1 MNILAW
7 CMAVLDFKKAFTTAK
22 HSILIKNDL
31 DKFAIAKLI
40 HQLVNNE
47 LPPQYSSFF
56 YSHKSDTLAN
66 NEARISGT
74 WFVHSET

>member
-1 MNILAW
+1 
-7 CMAVLDFKKAFTTAK
+7 MALLDFKKAFTTAK

-56 YSHKSDTLAN
+56 TPMKAIH
-66 NEARISGT
+66 
-74 WFVHSET
+74 